1 MSRIEQQLLSALII
15 MRKISI
21 LLFILGLIVTVWL
34 AIYFKSEVNPVDS
47 DEITISGS
55 GEMISKWP
63 IFIGIILMF
72 VGATFFYASFNEKKG
87 K

>member
-1 MSRIEQQLLSALII
+1 MLSALII

-34 AIYFKSEVNPVDS
+34 CIYFKSEVNPVDS
-47 DEITISGS
+47 DEITISHS

-63 IFIGIILMF
+63 VFIGIILMF
-72 VGATFFYASFNEKKG
+72 VGATFFYATFNQKKG